1 MKKSL
6 IFCGLAALSLAS
18 CTKSEVLD
26 VNENRTIGFDG
37 FVGKP
42 SRVASEIT
50 NENFTSFQVF
60 GGFGESYT
68 NVYNDVAV
76 NKGDG
81 TNWTATETKY
91 WQKNKTYTFNAYAST
106 GNGTTSVGV
115 NGVSI
120 SGFEA
125 DGNTDL
131 LIANTETVNTGSSGF
146 DISSPSKVQF
156 TFNHV
161 LSMIKFTFS
170 TDLQDVNITI
180 SDLQVNG
187 VPSKA
192 NYTASAENSGTWN
205 TIESYTKN
213 YQLSVSGSISNGEGG
228 AKSSTEAIVIPQ
240 TANSLTVSFKLKAT
254 GALDIED
261 TQARVVNL
269 PSTEWVKGQRYNYT
283 ANITAANIDPDGELK
298 PIEFATPKEEPW
310 GDYTNGGSIDI
321 NK

>member
-42 SRVASEIT
+42 SRTASVIT
-50 NENFTSFQVF
+50 DENFTSFQVF
-60 GGFGESYT
+60 GGFDGKYT
-68 NVYNDVAV
+68 NVFEDVAV
-76 NKGDG
+76 NKGEG
-81 TNWTATETKY
+81 ANWTATETKY
-91 WQKNKTYTFNAYAST
+91 WQKDKTYTFNAYAPT
-106 GNGTTSVGV
+106 GKGTASVGA

-120 SGFEA
+120 TGFVA

-131 LIANTETVNTGSSGF
+131 VIADTKTVTTES
-146 DISSPSKVQF
+146 DISSMDKVQF

-161 LSMIKFTFS
+161 LSMIRFTFS
-170 TDLQDVNITI
+170 TDLQGVDITI

-187 VPSKA
+187 VPSQG
-192 NYTASAENSGTWN
+192 NYTSTGWESIIGSTNYSLTVANSITSTSAQT
-205 TIESYTKN
+205 
-213 YQLSVSGSISNGEGG
+213 
-228 AKSSTEAIVIPQ
+228 STEAIVIPQ
-240 TANSLTVSFKLKAT
+240 TPNARGLNVSFKLKAT

-269 PSTEWVKGQRYNYT
+269 PSTEWIKGQRYNYT

-298 PIEFATPKEEPW
+298 PIEFDTPLEEPW
-310 GDYTNGGSIDI
+310 VDYTNGGSIDI

>member
-76 NKGDG
+76 NRTGESGSYK
-81 TNWTATETKY
+81 WASETPRY
-91 WQKNKTYTFNAYAST
+91 WQEDKIYKFNAYAPT
-106 GNGTTSVGV
+106 GNGTASVGV

-187 VPSKA
+187 VPYQCAYTNGVWQNVTGST
-192 NYTASAENSGTWN
+192 NYSLNVAEQITNNS
-205 TIESYTKN
+205 
-213 YQLSVSGSISNGEGG
+213 

-240 TANSLTVSFKLKAT
+240 TPNASGLNVSFKLKAT

>member
-76 NKGDG
+76 NKGNG

-91 WQKNKTYTFNAYAST
+91 WQKNKTYTFNAYAPT

-131 LIANTETVNTGSSGF
+131 LIANTETVNTGSSDF

-187 VPSKA
+187 VPYQCAYTNGVWQNVTGST
-192 NYTASAENSGTWN
+192 NYSLNVAEQITNNS
-205 TIESYTKN
+205 
-213 YQLSVSGSISNGEGG
+213 